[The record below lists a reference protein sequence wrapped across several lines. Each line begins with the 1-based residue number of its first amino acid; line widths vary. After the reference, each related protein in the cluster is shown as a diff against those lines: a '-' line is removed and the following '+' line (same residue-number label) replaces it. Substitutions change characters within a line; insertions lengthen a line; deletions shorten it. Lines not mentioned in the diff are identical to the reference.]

1 MEKGPKIFSN
11 KMVEIYYDESTKVA
25 MINYRGLVNYDSFDE
40 VIEEVNRISMEF
52 GIIGVVVDMR
62 KLCGSFHRILEY
74 ARDTGYP
81 LLIKNGLIAQAQIIC
96 DDLILT
102 NLSLKAQ
109 KVIRELGVKY
119 EIFHNRSEGEE
130 WLSSFL
136 NIE

>member
-1 MEKGPKIFSN
+1 MKKGPKIFSN
-11 KMVEIYYDESTKVA
+11 KMAEIFYDGSTKVA

-40 VIEEVNRISMEF
+40 VIEEVNRISIEF

-62 KLCGSFHRILEY
+62 ELCGSFHRILEY

-81 LLIKNGLIAQAQIIC
+81 LLIKNGLVAQAQIIC

-109 KVIRELGVKY
+109 EVIRELGVKY
-119 EIFHNRSEGEE
+119 EIFHNPSEGEE

>member
-1 MEKGPKIFSN
+1 MEKGTKIFSN
-11 KMVEIYYDESTKVA
+11 KMTEIYFDESNKVA
-25 MINYRGLVNYDSFDE
+25 MVNYRGLVNYDSFDE

-52 GIIGVVVDMR
+52 GITGIVVDMR

-102 NLSLKAQ
+102 NLSYKAQ
-109 KVIRELGVKY
+109 EVIRELGVKY
-119 EIFHNRSEGEE
+119 EIFHNRTEAEE
-130 WLSSFL
+130 WLGSVL
-136 NIE
+136 NIK